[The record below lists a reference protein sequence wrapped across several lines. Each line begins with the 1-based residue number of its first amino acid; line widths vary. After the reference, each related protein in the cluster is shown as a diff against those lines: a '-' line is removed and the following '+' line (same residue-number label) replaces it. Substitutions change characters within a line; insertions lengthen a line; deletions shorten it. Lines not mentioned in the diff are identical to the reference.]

1 MCPLW
6 FHTNS
11 FSYADAV
18 KLLLKLCLPLPVTL
32 TAHTHVHAHAPTYT
46 YMLHKHLHICASK
59 YSKYLPIYIFSAGF
73 QRPCR
78 CFTVQHLCICMCVHM
93 YHFQNSF
100 SPSHFPSISSFP
112 LKCIPSMATF
122 SFVLSLSLSQ
132 CVSLH
137 PCPPPPPHPSCSPS
151 PSLLNLRQSASME
164 RLFSTCMPT
173 PAYMQFVVKGAVV
186 YTSKHRWDKRNVCN
200 VASMGFPTDWQAFPE
215 YLPGE
220 FGFICLKGGAEFC
233 GAYVIFVTLFL
244 IPGES
249 GPLPIGACVVCCCQA
264 WLIWFRVK
272 NCSLMVSNGFP

>member
-122 SFVLSLSLSQ
+122 SFVLSLSMCQPSSLS
-132 CVSLH
+132 
-137 PCPPPPPHPSCSPS
+137 PPSILLPFSISSKSSAISINGKAIFHVCQHQRIC
-151 PSLLNLRQSASME
+151 SLLWKVLLCTPQSTDGTKEMFVMWPRWVSPLTDRLSLNIYQGNLALYAWKEGPS
-164 RLFSTCMPT
+164 
-173 PAYMQFVVKGAVV
+173 FVVHMWSLSHSSWSPGNLDLCRSAHVLFVV
-186 YTSKHRWDKRNVCN
+186 AKLD
-200 VASMGFPTDWQAFPE
+200 
-215 YLPGE
+215 
-220 FGFICLKGGAEFC
+220 
-233 GAYVIFVTLFL
+233 
-244 IPGES
+244 
-249 GPLPIGACVVCCCQA
+249 
-264 WLIWFRVK
+264 
-272 NCSLMVSNGFP
+272 